1 MTSFYSL
8 LRRQDP
14 VSINTLETWWKGPL
28 HRFARSRKAQSAIDF
43 LLCYGWLVLVVV
55 MAGIA
60 LYTVG

>member
-14 VSINTLETWWKGPL
+14 VSLVTPETWWKGPL
-28 HRFARSRKAQSAIDF
+28 HRFTRSRKAQAGLDF

-55 MAGIA
+55 MAAIA